1 MQRPHNLEPLR
12 FGPFLS
18 TQVLLKFLIIHRGI
32 HDRSWGVQSP
42 EGSGILRLSPR
53 FTTSVF
59 FFFSWTIMFSWCSY
73 NFSHSVKAFH
83 RWNAPGC
90 FIAHLL
96 VESNEGPRWLST
108 LFWVAVYIWPF
119 CADTD
124 TASGFFVGNS
134 LTHSITIKRMG
145 IVGKLNTRQR
155 RLISDGCTMPG
166 NTHASHHTT
175 YFQAVLVSCT
185 PFYYRWL
192 GSSYAK
198 HRDCLGTYFES
209 LKISPGIHSIY
220 FYPSHPP
227 ASMVTSNVAAN
238 TSGNIQP
245 SLRVYNTA
253 RRAGYFHIVFLKE
266 PLARNAEL

>member
-1 MQRPHNLEPLR
+1 MKGPADSRLFFEWQYTY
-12 FGPFLS
+12 GPFAL
-18 TQVLLKFLIIHRGI
+18 TQ
-32 HDRSWGVQSP
+32 
-42 EGSGILRLSPR
+42 ILYQ
-53 FTTSVF
+53 V
-59 FFFSWTIMFSWCSY
+59 
-73 NFSHSVKAFH
+73 
-83 RWNAPGC
+83 
-90 FIAHLL
+90 
-96 VESNEGPRWLST
+96 
-108 LFWVAVYIWPF
+108 
-119 CADTD
+119 
-124 TASGFFVGNS
+124 FFVGNS

-155 RLISDGCTMPG
+155 RLIGDGCTMPG

-198 HRDCLGTYFES
+198 HRDCLGTYFDS